1 MPGFDYPLPVILV
14 ELDEGLRIVANL
26 IDAAE
31 SEIAIGQS
39 VTCEFRVVE
48 PGYTLPVFRRS

>member
-1 MPGFDYPLPVILV
+1 V
-14 ELDEGLRIVANL
+14 RIVANL